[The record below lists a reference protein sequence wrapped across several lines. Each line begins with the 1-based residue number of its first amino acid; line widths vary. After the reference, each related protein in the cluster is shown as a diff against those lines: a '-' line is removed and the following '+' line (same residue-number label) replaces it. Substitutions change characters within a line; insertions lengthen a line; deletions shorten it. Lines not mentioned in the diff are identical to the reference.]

1 MKGFGL
7 PRKKPPTEEEY
18 FKDLKRKVTIF
29 TAFVLAAL
37 AAPYILEKVSD
48 NINVNKASSYVN
60 RNKIIHVNFWKF
72 LINQI
77 SNIKNINQIKI

>member
-29 TAFVLAAL
+29 TVFVVSAL
-37 AAPYILEKVSD
+37 AAPYILEKVS
-48 NINVNKASSYVN
+48 NANKGSSYVN
-60 RNKIIHVNFWKF
+60 YYIDLSFQF
-72 LINQI
+72 LEI
-77 SNIKNINQIKI
+77 SY